1 MSEALWGLFQQHG
14 HGMERFFLLIF
25 FVLLFYEHIIFII
38 ANAVR
43 ESHIPFCT
51 SDGHIW
57 SHRVIMIVT
66 LVAIHGG
73 WRQTL
78 AGYGNTE
85 DSYGDWSLSRVIE
98 KNQCPNSER
107 KKKKRKKKEGSSW
120 SKKPEEMCRE
130 VFWPDNIW
138 TIQNCH
144 QIN

>member
-1 MSEALWGLFQQHG
+1 MKNRVNDLWAALVVAMGGDECHG
-14 HGMERFFLLIF
+14 HHDEVVPACAKNWKNENMHHTWQWWVARDKGEKRSTISAQRN
-25 FVLLFYEHIIFII
+25 VSTRVVT
-38 ANAVR
+38 N
-43 ESHIPFCT
+43 
-51 SDGHIW
+51 W

-107 KKKKRKKKEGSSW
+107 KKKKRKKK
-120 SKKPEEMCRE
+120 
-130 VFWPDNIW
+130 F
-138 TIQNCH
+138 
-144 QIN
+144 